1 MAEGQATQG
10 EATEQEPEAKTQ
22 EAEAKPQ
29 EAEAAML
36 RAPPCQK
43 QEVEV
48 QGQTAHERAIV
59 TTVAKK
65 GIGQESARI

>member
-1 MAEGQATQG
+1 M
-10 EATEQEPEAKTQ
+10 EQELGAKT
-22 EAEAKPQ
+22 Q

-65 GIGQESARI
+65 GIGQESTHI